1 MISIVIPSYN
11 SENTIGKCL
20 DSLRKQS
27 YAGHYEIILVDSST
41 DRTPEIVSLNH
52 PEIKFI
58 HLAEKTDPGT
68 ARNMGVA
75 EARGDIIALIDSDC
89 VAAHDWL
96 DRIYNAHEGNLN
108 TVGGAVLNG
117 NGRED
122 LVGLAGYIA
131 EFREF
136 IPGRPK
142 REVIHNPTCNI
153 SYKRRIFETYGGFQR
168 EYYPQEDLVFNCRLN
183 AAGEKIVFDPSIQVY
198 HRHRSKL
205 GEYLSHQMRIG
216 RITSRVLKEISLEG
230 SFIARNRALAILLIP
245 FLPFV
250 KLIRTVGSF
259 LWCDPATICRKPQ
272 VLGIFA
278 LGLIYWTI
286 GFSQGVFVKD

>member
-1 MISIVIPSYN
+1 MISVVIPSYN
-11 SENTIGKCL
+11 SEKTIDKCL
-20 DSLRKQS
+20 QSLRKQS
-27 YAGHYEIILVDSST
+27 HTGHYEIILVDSST

-52 PEIKFI
+52 PEIKYI

-89 VAAHDWL
+89 VADQDWL
-96 DRIYNAHEGNLN
+96 DRIYDAHQGNINA
-108 TVGGAVLNG
+108 VGGAVLNG
-117 NGRED
+117 NGKGD

-136 IPGRPK
+136 IPGQPK
-142 REVIHNPTCNI
+142 REATHIPTCNI
-153 SYKRRIFETYGGFQR
+153 SYRKRVFDAYGGFQR
-168 EYYPQEDLVFNCRLN
+168 EYYPQEDLVFNYKLHS
-183 AAGEKIVFDPSIQVY
+183 AGEKIIFDPSIQVY
-198 HRHRSKL
+198 HHHRSKL
-205 GEYLSHQMRIG
+205 GEFIIHQKRIG
-216 RITSRVLKEISLEG
+216 RITSRVLKQIPLEG
-230 SFIARNRALAILLIP
+230 SFIARNRALALLLIP

-250 KLIRTVGSF
+250 KFIRTVSTF
-259 LWCDPATICRKPQ
+259 IRCDPATICRKPQ

-278 LGLIYWTI
+278 LGLVYWTF